1 MKSTQDHP
9 ALSPTVS
16 RIVDVIEQRIRNG
29 SYAVGEW
36 LPTERALAEEFEVSR
51 MLIRSA
57 IKELER
63 QELISC
69 TSHRRPTV
77 MQRRL
82 PVVRHV
88 SAVSRNVAM
97 WVCPA
102 PSWPATAMT
111 MRGVQQVLTD
121 NWRLVVGSP
130 TGDTKQQR
138 IDSEL
143 RFLRQIQRDRDVDG
157 LIIEY
162 LGGQLNLPILEEL
175 RESDLK
181 IVFIGHEPPAGFPA
195 HHVGVDNRRST
206 ERAVSQLL
214 KMGHTT
220 IGYVSNFD
228 EVSTVANRLAGYQKA
243 LKHAGHEC
251 YPDLIARDPGPPG
264 DNDMEGCEK
273 LVEQLMCRSSPPT
286 GIVTVNDVVAFRVL
300 HALKLRGLRT
310 PEDVSLIGF
319 DGIERWSQGERFL
332 TTSEQPFQEMGTVAA
347 ELLFEAIEHDGDH
360 PPRHILLDAPL
371 RVYSSIRPV
380 TNG

>member
-1 MKSTQDHP
+1 MKSTQDR
-9 ALSPTVS
+9 ATLSPTVS
-16 RIVDVIEQRIRNG
+16 RIVDVIDQRIRDG

-63 QELISC
+63 LELISC
-69 TSHRRPTV
+69 ASHRRPTV
-77 MQRRL
+77 LQRRL
-82 PVVRHV
+82 PVVRHA
-88 SAVSRNVAM
+88 SPVSRNVAM

-181 IVFIGHEPPAGFPA
+181 MVFIGHEPPDGFPA
-195 HHVGVDNRRST
+195 HHVGVDDRRSI
-206 ERAVSQLL
+206 ERAVKQLL
-214 KMGHTT
+214 RIGHST

-243 LKHAGHEC
+243 LRQAGLEC
-251 YPDLIARDPGPPG
+251 HPDLIARDPGPPG
-264 DNDMEGCEK
+264 DDDLEGCER
-273 LVEQLMCRSSPPT
+273 LVEQLMCGPNPPT
-286 GIVTVNDVVAFRVL
+286 AIVTVNDVVAFRVL
-300 HALKLRGLRT
+300 HALKARSIRV
-310 PEDVSLIGF
+310 PQDVSLIGF
-319 DGIERWSQGERFL
+319 DGIERWSQSERFL

-347 ELLFEAIEHDGDH
+347 ELLFEAIEHEGDH
-360 PPRHILLDAPL
+360 PPKHILLDAPL
-371 RVYSSIRPV
+371 RVFSSIRAIS
-380 TNG
+380 GD